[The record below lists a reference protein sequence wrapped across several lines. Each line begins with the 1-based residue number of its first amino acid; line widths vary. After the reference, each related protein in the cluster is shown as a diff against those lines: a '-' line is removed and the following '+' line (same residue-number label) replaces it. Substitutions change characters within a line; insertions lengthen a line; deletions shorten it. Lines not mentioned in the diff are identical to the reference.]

1 MKYFSRDVGK
11 GIKPTV
17 HEYRWEFLIEDIDVC
32 IQYFIFKISNI
43 RKIVYNHT
51 VLKEEHA
58 GQNNFYS
65 YEFIEEGHHYKVTQ
79 TGDITS
85 LYIDGASFDY
95 NYTLEKNKKEFNN
108 GNVAK
113 IYNIYT
119 KEDNDVIQASNE
131 INFYKHNKN
140 KQVLNFNI
148 DIKNVSNSNKK
159 NKNLNKF
166 KFDSGEKIHINKYK
180 LEKNVYSN
188 NNIENNLIDFDK
200 DYKSNNNN
208 NYSIFNN
215 NQHIIQNINNN
226 DFFIEDQNNNNNN
239 TDSNYNNNA
248 NINNNNLNQNY
259 SNNDVNKNNY
269 NNIFVL
275 NKNYNNY
282 KNNINQ
288 DYNKERNDFQNKM
301 NYNNINYFNNNI
313 MTNQAEN
320 ERNDYNNIDIGY
332 YGF

>member
-11 GIKPTV
+11 GIKPAV

-208 NYSIFNN
+208 YSIFNN

-259 SNNDVNKNNY
+259 SNNDVNEFIFI
-269 NNIFVL
+269 NNIQ
-275 NKNYNNY
+275 NNY

>member
-208 NYSIFNN
+208 YSIFNN

-226 DFFIEDQNNNNNN
+226 DFFIEDQNNTNNN

-259 SNNDVNKNNY
+259 SNNDVNEFIFI
-269 NNIFVL
+269 NNIQ
-275 NKNYNNY
+275 NNY

-301 NYNNINYFNNNI
+301 NFNNINYFNNNI

>member
-200 DYKSNNNN
+200 DY
-208 NYSIFNN
+208 
-215 NQHIIQNINNN
+215 
-226 DFFIEDQNNNNNN
+226 
-239 TDSNYNNNA
+239 
-248 NINNNNLNQNY
+248 
-259 SNNDVNKNNY
+259 
-269 NNIFVL
+269 
-275 NKNYNNY
+275 
-282 KNNINQ
+282 
-288 DYNKERNDFQNKM
+288 
-301 NYNNINYFNNNI
+301 
-313 MTNQAEN
+313 
-320 ERNDYNNIDIGY
+320 
-332 YGF
+332 